1 MWGFVELSRK
11 LVFSTSLWVW
21 VWAKGKSTCLLC
33 DFVNN
38 TFWPRGSEGKKS
50 SPQDRCLFQN
60 LKMFIFQH
68 HFDFHIL
75 LHCVFRIGMNVA
87 QKWEEKA
94 TQWDGPIKIILLS
107 PPKIP
112 ALPLPYET
120 TKCFDIQIIICLIA
134 ISHQLIRIQA
144 HDNLWFEWKCPV
156 WRNLSRY
163 HRIQKQIWMRVEKRH
178 KRGNFQLNF
187 SLFGHQSKG
196 IKLWRGTPRYQ
207 HWAFQACRNPKRDG
221 HLWASWRVT
230 EMSNNHGWRGAA
242 ARGRMA
248 PTMPQLSCHA
258 AQKIPESR
266 VTAATN
272 VAPTPFISST

>member
-1 MWGFVELSRK
+1 MARVSVQQPLPLIKTKAKDARKVSFVLVVVYEDLLNWVKK

-50 SPQDRCLFQN
+50 SPQDRCPFQN

-68 HFDFHIL
+68 NLDFHIL

-120 TKCFDIQIIICLIA
+120 TKCFDIQIKICLIA
-134 ISHQLIRIQA
+134 
-144 HDNLWFEWKCPV
+144 
-156 WRNLSRY
+156 
-163 HRIQKQIWMRVEKRH
+163 
-178 KRGNFQLNF
+178 
-187 SLFGHQSKG
+187 
-196 IKLWRGTPRYQ
+196 T
-207 HWAFQACRNPKRDG
+207 NP
-221 HLWASWRVT
+221 
-230 EMSNNHGWRGAA
+230 
-242 ARGRMA
+242 
-248 PTMPQLSCHA
+248 
-258 AQKIPESR
+258 
-266 VTAATN
+266 
-272 VAPTPFISST
+272 ISSLR

>member
-120 TKCFDIQIIICLIA
+120 TKCFDIRIKICLIA

-163 HRIQKQIWMRVEKRH
+163 HRNHLYAET
-178 KRGNFQLNF
+178 
-187 SLFGHQSKG
+187 
-196 IKLWRGTPRYQ
+196 KLS
-207 HWAFQACRNPKRDG
+207 ACRKKAQERQFPTKFFTLWTSVKRYKT
-221 HLWASWRVT
+221 LAWY
-230 EMSNNHGWRGAA
+230 
-242 ARGRMA
+242 A
-248 PTMPQLSCHA
+248 PLPALSV
-258 AQKIPESR
+258 PSM
-266 VTAATN
+266 
-272 VAPTPFISST
+272 